1 MEKGTKHNQLM
12 ISTNLIHSIIEEHGH
27 YTRNQDLMKALKA
40 LRNQV
45 VKEAS
50 ATESNARKYLKLK
63 YQ

>member
-1 MEKGTKHNQLM
+1 MK
-12 ISTNLIHSIIEEHGH
+12 STEIIHEIIAVHGH
-27 YTRNQDLMKALKA
+27 PARNQDLMEELKA

-63 YQ
+63 YR